1 MCQFKSGIILKDRA
15 VVAPGGNDSHTNLL
29 EFLGIEDNDDT
40 GLTVNFVRV
49 ELVEK
54 NRQWWINPEEHPE
67 KWKFIVDQDIVPD
80 WFEEDQEKYENMF
93 RDAVCKWWKE
103 HVKVGQEIDG
113 FDTGYY
119 RLKDCKVKE
128 LCGNVEVWLDNS
140 SVSAMYDDSRVKEMR
155 GNSSVDKMY
164 DDSKVK
170 EMFDDSIVSVMYDD
184 SKVKEMHD
192 DSIVNVMYDD
202 SKVKEIYNKSIIKEM
217 YGNSRVNVMY
227 DDSRVDV
234 MYGNSI
240 VSAMYDDSR
249 VNVMYDDSRVKEMWN
264 DSKVNV
270 MYSNSKVDKMYG
282 NSTVDKMYG
291 NSIAF
296 NYKNYHNIEIMIS
309 EEGKFN
315 LVVKEI

>member
-140 SVSAMYDDSRVKEMR
+140 SVSAMYDNSRVKEMR

-164 DDSKVK
+164 NESIIK
-170 EMFDDSIVSVMYDD
+170 EMCDNSIVSIMFDD

-192 DSIVNVMYDD
+192 DSKVNVMYDD
-202 SKVKEIYNKSIIKEM
+202 SKVKEIYNNSIVSAM
-217 YGNSRVNVMY
+217 H
-227 DDSRVDV
+227 DDSKVKE

-240 VSAMYDDSR
+240 VSAMYD
-249 VNVMYDDSRVKEMWN
+249 
-264 DSKVNV
+264 
-270 MYSNSKVDKMYG
+270 NSKVDKMYG
-282 NSTVDKMYG
+282 NSRVKEMRGNSSVDKMYNESIIKEMCD
-291 NSIAF
+291 NSMAKS
-296 NYKNYHNIEIMIS
+296 YKNYPNIEIMIS
-309 EEGKFN
+309 EEGKF
-315 LVVKEI
+315 KMIKK

>member
-1 MCQFKSGIILKDRA
+1 MCQFKSGIILKGRA
-15 VVAPGGNDSHTNLL
+15 VVAPRGNDSHTNLL

-140 SVSAMYDDSRVKEMR
+140 SVRAMYDNSRVKEMR

-164 DDSKVK
+164 NESIIK
-170 EMFDDSIVSVMYDD
+170 EMCDNSIVSVMFDD

-192 DSIVNVMYDD
+192 DSKVNVMYDD
-202 SKVKEIYNKSIIKEM
+202 SKVKEIYNNSIVSAM
-217 YGNSRVNVMY
+217 H
-227 DDSRVDV
+227 DDSKVKE

-240 VSAMYDDSR
+240 VSAMYD
-249 VNVMYDDSRVKEMWN
+249 
-264 DSKVNV
+264 
-270 MYSNSKVDKMYG
+270 NSKVDKMYG
-282 NSTVDKMYG
+282 NSRVKEMRGNSSVDKMYNESIIKEMCD
-291 NSIAF
+291 NSMAKS
-296 NYKNYHNIEIMIS
+296 YKNYPNIEIMIS
-309 EEGKFN
+309 EEGKF
-315 LVVKEI
+315 KMIKK

>member
-1 MCQFKSGIILKDRA
+1 MCQFKSGIILKGRA
-15 VVAPGGNDSHTNLL
+15 VVAPRGNDSHTNLL

-140 SVSAMYDDSRVKEMR
+140 SVSAMYDNSRVDKMY

-170 EMFDDSIVSVMYDD
+170 EMHDDSIVSVMYDD
-184 SKVKEMHD
+184 SKVKEMYD
-192 DSIVNVMYDD
+192 DSIVKEMCND
-202 SKVKEIYNKSIIKEM
+202 SK
-217 YGNSRVNVMY
+217 
-227 DDSRVDV
+227 
-234 MYGNSI
+234 
-240 VSAMYDDSR
+240 
-249 VNVMYDDSRVKEMWN
+249 VKEMWN
-264 DSKVNV
+264 DSKV
-270 MYSNSKVDKMYG
+270 KKMYG
-282 NSTVDKMYG
+282 NSIVNVMFDDSRVSAMYGNSRVDKMYDDSIVNVMFDNSIVKEMWNDSKVKEMYGNSRVDKMYG

-296 NYKNYHNIEIMIS
+296 NYKNYPNIEIMIS

>member
-80 WFEEDQEKYENMF
+80 WFKEDQEKYENMF

-140 SVSAMYDDSRVKEMR
+140 SVDRMYDNSRVDKMYDDSKVDKMYGNSRVKEMR
-155 GNSSVDKMY
+155 GNSSVDRMY
-164 DDSKVK
+164 N
-170 EMFDDSIVSVMYDD
+170 E
-184 SKVKEMHD
+184 
-192 DSIVNVMYDD
+192 
-202 SKVKEIYNKSIIKEM
+202 SIIKEM
-217 YGNSRVNVMY
+217 CDNSMAK
-227 DDSRVDV
+227 S
-234 MYGNSI
+234 
-240 VSAMYDDSR
+240 
-249 VNVMYDDSRVKEMWN
+249 
-264 DSKVNV
+264 
-270 MYSNSKVDKMYG
+270 
-282 NSTVDKMYG
+282 
-291 NSIAF
+291 
-296 NYKNYHNIEIMIS
+296 YKNYPNIEIMIS
-309 EEGKFN
+309 EEGKF
-315 LVVKEI
+315 KMIKK

>member
-80 WFEEDQEKYENMF
+80 WFKEDQEKYENMF

-128 LCGNVEVWLDNS
+128 LCGNEIGRASCRERVS
-140 SVSAMYDDSRVKEMR
+140 S
-155 GNSSVDKMY
+155 
-164 DDSKVK
+164 
-170 EMFDDSIVSVMYDD
+170 
-184 SKVKEMHD
+184 
-192 DSIVNVMYDD
+192 
-202 SKVKEIYNKSIIKEM
+202 
-217 YGNSRVNVMY
+217 
-227 DDSRVDV
+227 
-234 MYGNSI
+234 
-240 VSAMYDDSR
+240 
-249 VNVMYDDSRVKEMWN
+249 
-264 DSKVNV
+264 
-270 MYSNSKVDKMYG
+270 
-282 NSTVDKMYG
+282 
-291 NSIAF
+291 
-296 NYKNYHNIEIMIS
+296 
-309 EEGKFN
+309 
-315 LVVKEI
+315 

>member
-1 MCQFKSGIILKDRA
+1 MCQFKSGIILKGRA
-15 VVAPGGNDSHTNLL
+15 VVAPRGNDSHTNLL

-140 SVSAMYDDSRVKEMR
+140 SVSAMYDNSRVDKMY

-170 EMFDDSIVSVMYDD
+170 EMHDDSIVSVMYDD
-184 SKVKEMHD
+184 SKVKE
-192 DSIVNVMYDD
+192 
-202 SKVKEIYNKSIIKEM
+202 IYN
-217 YGNSRVNVMY
+217 
-227 DDSRVDV
+227 
-234 MYGNSI
+234 NSI
-240 VSAMYDDSR
+240 VSAMYDNSK
-249 VNVMYDDSRVKEMWN
+249 VKEMYNNSIVGAMYDD
-264 DSKVNV
+264 
-270 MYSNSKVDKMYG
+270 SKVDKMYG
-282 NSTVDKMYG
+282 NSRVKEMRGNSSVDKMYNESIIKEMCD
-291 NSIAF
+291 NSMAKS
-296 NYKNYHNIEIMIS
+296 YKNYPNIEIMIS
-309 EEGKFN
+309 EEGKF
-315 LVVKEI
+315 KMIKK

>member
-1 MCQFKSGIILKDRA
+1 MCQFKSGIILKGRA

-80 WFEEDQEKYENMF
+80 WFKEDQEKYENMF

-140 SVSAMYDDSRVKEMR
+140 SVDRMYDNSR
-155 GNSSVDKMY
+155 VDKMY
-164 DDSKVK
+164 GNSR
-170 EMFDDSIVSVMYDD
+170 
-184 SKVKEMHD
+184 
-192 DSIVNVMYDD
+192 
-202 SKVKEIYNKSIIKEM
+202 VKEIYNESIIKEM

-240 VSAMYDDSR
+240 VSAMYDDSKVDVMFDDSIVSAMYDDSKVKEIYNNSI
-249 VNVMYDDSRVKEMWN
+249 VNVMYDNSRVDKMYGNSRVKEMWN
-264 DSKVNV
+264 DSIVNV

>member
-1 MCQFKSGIILKDRA
+1 MCQFKSGIILKGRA
-15 VVAPGGNDSHTNLL
+15 VVAPRGNDSHTNLL

-140 SVSAMYDDSRVKEMR
+140 SVSAMYDNSRVDKMY

-170 EMFDDSIVSVMYDD
+170 EMHDDSIVSVMYDD

-202 SKVKEIYNKSIIKEM
+202 SKVKEIYN
-217 YGNSRVNVMY
+217 
-227 DDSRVDV
+227 
-234 MYGNSI
+234 NSI
-240 VSAMYDDSR
+240 VSAMYDNSK
-249 VNVMYDDSRVKEMWN
+249 VKEMYNNSIVGAMYDD
-264 DSKVNV
+264 
-270 MYSNSKVDKMYG
+270 SKVDKMYEIG
-282 NSTVDKMYG
+282 
-291 NSIAF
+291 IA
-296 NYKNYHNIEIMIS
+296 H
-309 EEGKFN
+309 
-315 LVVKEI
+315 V